1 MIDLKMKYQVQLE
14 TTLVYHMRHFPFL
27 AIAYYY
33 NYRGPYYLIFF
44 WYRGPDSKHV
54 CVYLIFIYILLRWID
69 CVHNI
74 HRGFDQFYL
83 QHLFPHHQMAKK
95 HVKYYVVCL
104 LIYLTVNCICY
115 YYCTKKHSCC
125 VNLSNMMMYIH
136 RLMHSPIQHSKG
148 IQQLCVY

>member
-54 CVYLIFIYILLRWID
+54 CVFDFHLYIIEVDGL
-69 CVHNI
+69 C
-74 HRGFDQFYL
+74 
-83 QHLFPHHQMAKK
+83 P
-95 HVKYYVVCL
+95 
-104 LIYLTVNCICY
+104 
-115 YYCTKKHSCC
+115 
-125 VNLSNMMMYIH
+125 
-136 RLMHSPIQHSKG
+136 QHS
-148 IQQLCVY
+148 